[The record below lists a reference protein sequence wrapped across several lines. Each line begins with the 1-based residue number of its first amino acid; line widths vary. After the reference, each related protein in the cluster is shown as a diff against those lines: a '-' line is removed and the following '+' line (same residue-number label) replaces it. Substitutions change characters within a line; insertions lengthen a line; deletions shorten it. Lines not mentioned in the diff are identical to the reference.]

1 MDPIQRFLLR
11 TLPVRALIRLS
22 KRISLPGFEGLP
34 LYDVARFF
42 MQQIRQVG
50 INERAGAISFNF
62 LMAVPPLG
70 IFIFTLLSH
79 LPESKQLYSQALVL
93 VSQMTP
99 DQSTYHLIKSVMD
112 DFFTSSKSL
121 LSFGIILAVYF
132 SSNAMLTI
140 MRTFNKSMLHIET
153 EPRNFLQLRWLAI
166 RLTVYIVILIL
177 ATTFLMLTQGKLMRV
192 ITNWL
197 DIRETMMDW
206 MLQVVRIL
214 LTFLLVFTSI
224 ALIYR
229 YAPSV
234 QKKWRFFSPGVL
246 LATVLIIAFSIIFS
260 LWVNNIASYNRIYGS
275 LGSILILMLLIY
287 VNSLVL
293 LIGFELNVSINSLKA
308 MAERRRRKES
318 GASPD

>member
-1 MDPIQRFLLR
+1 MDPIQRLLLR
-11 TLPVRALIRLS
+11 TLPVRAAIRLS
-22 KRISLPGFEGLP
+22 KRVSLPGFEGLP
-34 LYDVARFF
+34 VYDVARFF
-42 MQQIRQVG
+42 LQQIRQVG

-70 IFIFTLLSH
+70 IFIFTLLSN
-79 LPESKQLYSQALVL
+79 LPESKQLYTQALVL
-93 VSQMTP
+93 VRQVTP
-99 DQSTYHLIKSVMD
+99 DQGTYQLIKSVMD

-166 RLTVYIVILIL
+166 RLTLYIVILIL
-177 ATTFLMLTQGKLMRV
+177 ATTFLMVTQGKLMRI

-197 DIRETMMDW
+197 DIKETMTEW
-206 MLQVVRIL
+206 MLQFLRIL

-246 LATVLIIAFSIIFS
+246 LATILIIAFSILFS
-260 LWVNNIASYNRIYGS
+260 VWVNNIASYNRIYGS
-275 LGSILILMLLIY
+275 IGSILILMLLIY

-308 MAERRRRKES
+308 MSEKRKRMES
-318 GASPD
+318 GTFPD

>member
-11 TLPVRALIRLS
+11 IPPVRATIRLS

-34 LYDVARFF
+34 VYDVVVFF
-42 MQQIRQVG
+42 LQQMRQVG

-79 LPESKQLYSQALVL
+79 LPESKQLYTQALVL
-93 VSQMTP
+93 VRQVTP
-99 DQSTYHLIKSVMD
+99 DQSTYQLIKSVMD
-112 DFFTSSKSL
+112 DFFASSKSL
-121 LSFGIILAVYF
+121 LSFGLILAVYF

-140 MRTFNKSMLHIET
+140 MRTFNRSMLHIET
-153 EPRNFLQLRWLAI
+153 EPRSFLQLRWLAI
-166 RLTVYIVILIL
+166 RLTVYIVVLIL
-177 ATTFLMLTQGKLMRV
+177 ATTFLMVTQGKLMHI
-192 ITNWL
+192 ITAWL
-197 DIRETMMDW
+197 DVRETMMDW

-246 LATVLIIAFSIIFS
+246 LATVLIIGFSMLFS

-275 LGSILILMLLIY
+275 IGSILILMLLIY

-293 LIGFELNVSINSLKA
+293 LIGFELNVSINSLKG
-308 MAERRRRKES
+308 MADRRRFKES
-318 GASPD
+318 GAFPE